1 MRRSDHGLEIGIG
14 ILSEHETDGWSY
26 GRSMN
31 LNCGRNL
38 LLCLVCAL
46 GLLLGAASA
55 AAQTTPRSEADP
67 FATVLFPPELI
78 MQHARA
84 IRLTDEQ
91 RATIT
96 QNIEQLQSRVVRM
109 QWQLTEQVQA
119 LRETLGRPRVDQD
132 RAIDQ
137 LNRVLDTEKDIKK
150 AHLEMLIRI
159 KNVLRRE
166 QQAELARLREAAG

>member
-1 MRRSDHGLEIGIG
+1 MRVNVVRSLWLAG
-14 ILSEHETDGWSY
+14 
-26 GRSMN
+26 
-31 LNCGRNL
+31 
-38 LLCLVCAL
+38 VCAL
-46 GLLLGAASA
+46 SLLIWAEHV
-55 AAQTTPRSEADP
+55 AAQAAPKQEGDP

-84 IRLTDEQ
+84 IRLTDDQ
-91 RATIT
+91 RVTIT
-96 QNIEQLQSRVVRM
+96 RYIEQLQSRVVRM

-119 LRETLGRPRVDQD
+119 LRETLARPRVDQD

-159 KNVLRRE
+159 KNVLRPE
-166 QQAELARLREAAG
+166 QQTELARLRGAG

>member
-1 MRRSDHGLEIGIG
+1 
-14 ILSEHETDGWSY
+14 
-26 GRSMN
+26 
-31 LNCGRNL
+31 L
-38 LLCLVCAL
+38 LVVTCAL
-46 GLLLGAASA
+46 GVLLRADAA
-55 AAQTTPRSEADP
+55 AAQAAPKPEADP

-91 RATIT
+91 RVTIT
-96 QNIEQLQSRVVRM
+96 RQIEQLQSRVVRM

-119 LRETLGRPRVDQD
+119 LRETLARPRVDQD

-137 LNRVLDTEKDIKK
+137 LNRVLDTEQDIKK

-159 KNVLRRE
+159 KNVLRPE
-166 QQAELARLREAAG
+166 QQAELARLRDAATQR

>member
-1 MRRSDHGLEIGIG
+1 MSVNVAR
-14 ILSEHETDGWSY
+14 T
-26 GRSMN
+26 
-31 LNCGRNL
+31 L
-38 LLCLVCAL
+38 LLVVACAA
-46 GLLLGAASA
+46 GLLRADTA
-55 AAQTTPRSEADP
+55 AAQAAAKPEADP

-91 RATIT
+91 RVSIT
-96 QNIEQLQSRVVRM
+96 RQIEQLQSRVVRM

-119 LRETLGRPRVDQD
+119 LRETLARPRVDQD

-137 LNRVLDTEKDIKK
+137 LNRVLDTEQDIKK

-159 KNVLRRE
+159 KNVLRPE
-166 QQAELARLREAAG
+166 QQNELARLRDAASQR

>member
-1 MRRSDHGLEIGIG
+1 
-14 ILSEHETDGWSY
+14 
-26 GRSMN
+26 MN
-31 LNCGRNL
+31 VRVVRPL
-38 LLCLVCAL
+38 LLVVVCAL
-46 GLLLGAASA
+46 GVLLRVETAG
-55 AAQTTPRSEADP
+55 AQTAPKQEGDP

-84 IRLTDEQ
+84 IRLSDDQ
-91 RATIT
+91 RVTIT
-96 QNIEQLQSRVVRM
+96 RQIEQLQSRVVRM

-119 LRETLGRPRVDQD
+119 LRETLARPRVDQD

-159 KNVLRRE
+159 KNVLRPE
-166 QQAELARLREAAG
+166 QQSELARLRGN

>member
-1 MRRSDHGLEIGIG
+1 MNVRVVRS
-14 ILSEHETDGWSY
+14 
-26 GRSMN
+26 
-31 LNCGRNL
+31 L
-38 LLCLVCAL
+38 LLVAACAL
-46 GLLLGAASA
+46 GVLLRAETAG
-55 AAQTTPRSEADP
+55 AQTAPKQEGDP

-84 IRLTDEQ
+84 IRLSDDQ

-96 QNIEQLQSRVVRM
+96 RQIEQLQSRVVRM

-119 LRETLGRPRVDQD
+119 LRETLARPRVDQD

-159 KNVLRRE
+159 KNVLRPE
-166 QQAELARLREAAG
+166 QQNELARLRGT

>member
-1 MRRSDHGLEIGIG
+1 
-14 ILSEHETDGWSY
+14 
-26 GRSMN
+26 MN
-31 LNCGRNL
+31 LNGVRAL
-38 LLCLVCAL
+38 LFCVVCAL
-46 GLLLGAASA
+46 GLQGAASA
-55 AAQTTPRSEADP
+55 AAQTTPRPEADP

-119 LRETLGRPRVDQD
+119 LRETLARPRVDQD

>member
-1 MRRSDHGLEIGIG
+1 MSVKVVRP
-14 ILSEHETDGWSY
+14 
-26 GRSMN
+26 
-31 LNCGRNL
+31 L
-38 LLCLVCAL
+38 LLVFVCAL
-46 GLLLGAASA
+46 GVLVRAENT
-55 AAQTTPRSEADP
+55 AAQTAPKQEGDP

-84 IRLTDEQ
+84 IRLSDDQ

-96 QNIEQLQSRVVRM
+96 RQIEQLQSRVVRM

-119 LRETLGRPRVDQD
+119 LRETLARPRVDQD